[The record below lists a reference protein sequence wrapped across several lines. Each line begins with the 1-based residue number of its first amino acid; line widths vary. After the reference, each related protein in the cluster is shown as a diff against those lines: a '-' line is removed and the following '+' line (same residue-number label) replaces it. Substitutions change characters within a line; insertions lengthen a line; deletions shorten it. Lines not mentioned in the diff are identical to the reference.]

1 MKFKNMKIF
10 NLFEKKEKNKII
22 FLFIFMGFASLLE
35 LLGLSMI
42 LPISSLF
49 ISNEINNNELI
60 NFILETFSMSKENL
74 IYFFVLLFTIIYLFK
89 IIFLIF
95 ISWYEQS
102 FLNNFKFNL
111 SNKFFKNYIGKDY
124 SFFIGKNS
132 SEFLRNIMSEIDHL
146 IRFYMSSLLVS
157 LETIIL
163 SSIFVFLMF
172 INPFVTSITFII
184 FITVGTIYISY
195 FKNYIKDWGYT
206 RQNLEKKESNFC
218 RKDLEQ

>member
-1 MKFKNMKIF
+1 MKFKNMKKFLIF
-10 NLFEKKEKNKII
+10 SKKKEKNKII

-124 SFFIGKNS
+124 SF
-132 SEFLRNIMSEIDHL
+132 L
-146 IRFYMSSLLVS
+146 
-157 LETIIL
+157 
-163 SSIFVFLMF
+163 
-172 INPFVTSITFII
+172 
-184 FITVGTIYISY
+184 
-195 FKNYIKDWGYT
+195 
-206 RQNLEKKESNFC
+206 LEKFF
-218 RKDLEQ
+218 